1 MSTETD
7 AVASATIELLEGRL
21 HRLEYLLTG
30 ETQWTGQPSAA
41 PKTESLDDTVARR
54 LDKLENTL
62 NSLSKSNPAVR
73 DVLQLCKLLANLM
86 LGCCCCLL
94 IKLNPDSRFPDLF
107 PGTSS
112 AQNESIPAD
121 LTTQNLAS
129 IVLSYA
135 TAFPETASRL
145 SSLKDLP
152 IPDAQASTALIELQ
166 PRLQKLLSIQE
177 RQAIEISEL
186 RARSARLLQRWYELG
201 VLENSECWAEW
212 ESRLED
218 IEREVK
224 RREVIRD
231 RRAREI

>member
-1 MSTETD
+1 MTTETD

-54 LDKLENTL
+54 LTNLESAL

-73 DVLQLCKLLANLM
+73 DVLHLCRLLANLM
-86 LGCCCCLL
+86 FIGCSCLL
-94 IKLNPDSRFPDLF
+94 IKLHPDSRFPDLF

-112 AQNESIPAD
+112 AQNDTIPAD

-177 RQAIEISEL
+177 QQAIEISEL

-201 VLENSECWAEW
+201 VLGSSECWAEW

-218 IEREVK
+218 VEREVK

>member
-30 ETQWTGQPSAA
+30 ETTWTGQPSAA
-41 PKTESLDDTVARR
+41 PKTDSLDDTVARR
-54 LDKLENTL
+54 LNHLESTL

-73 DVLQLCKLLANLM
+73 DVLQLCKPT
-86 LGCCCCLL
+86 L
-94 IKLNPDSRFPDLF
+94 IQIVSFD
-107 PGTSS
+107 T
-112 AQNESIPAD
+112 IPAD

-152 IPDAQASTALIELQ
+152 IPDAHASTALIELQ

-177 RQAIEISEL
+177 QQAIEISEL

-201 VLENSECWAEW
+201 VLGNSECWAEW

-218 IEREVK
+218 VEREVK

>member
-1 MSTETD
+1 
-7 AVASATIELLEGRL
+7 
-21 HRLEYLLTG
+21 
-30 ETQWTGQPSAA
+30 
-41 PKTESLDDTVARR
+41 
-54 LDKLENTL
+54 
-62 NSLSKSNPAVR
+62 
-73 DVLQLCKLLANLM
+73 M
-86 LGCCCCLL
+86 LFGCICCLL
-94 IKLNPDSRFPDLF
+94 TKLNPDSRFPDLF

-112 AQNESIPAD
+112 AQSDTMPAD

-152 IPDAQASTALIELQ
+152 IPEAQASTALIELQ

-177 RQAIEISEL
+177 QQAIEISEL
-186 RARSARLLQRWYELG
+186 RARSARLLQRWFELG
-201 VLENSECWAEW
+201 VLGNSECWAEW

-218 IEREVK
+218 VEREVK

>member
-1 MSTETD
+1 MSLETE

-21 HRLEYLLTG
+21 RRLEYLLTG
-30 ETQWTGQPSAA
+30 DTQWTGKSSTA
-41 PKTESLDDTVARR
+41 PKPDTLEDTVARR
-54 LDKLENTL
+54 LTSLERTL

-73 DVLQLCKLLANLM
+73 DVLQLY
-86 LGCCCCLL
+86 
-94 IKLNPDSRFPDLF
+94 SRFPDLF
-107 PGTSS
+107 PGASTH
-112 AQNESIPAD
+112 EDTIPAD
-121 LTTQNLAS
+121 LSTQNLAS

-177 RQAIEISEL
+177 QQAIEISEL
-186 RARSARLLQRWYELG
+186 RKRSARLLQRWYELG
-201 VLENSECWAEW
+201 VLRNSECWAEW

-224 RREVIRD
+224 RREVIHD
-231 RRAREI
+231 RREREI